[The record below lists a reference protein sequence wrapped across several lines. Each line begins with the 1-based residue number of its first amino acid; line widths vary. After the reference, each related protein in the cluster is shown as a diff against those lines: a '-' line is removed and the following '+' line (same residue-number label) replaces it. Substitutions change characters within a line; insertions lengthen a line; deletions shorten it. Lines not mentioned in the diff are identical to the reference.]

1 MTNLIWRLLQACT
14 NSNTPAQAKKLT
26 SGKKEKFTCKVGLP
40 CVKNVAKDDVAQL
53 EDVTKMCVA
62 APMFRRNLLARKE
75 VGFCQ
80 LVKTPG
86 TPSQAKSPLSEVQ

>member
-14 NSNTPAQAKKLT
+14 NSNTPTQAKKLT
-26 SGKKEKFTCKVGLP
+26 SGKKEKFTCKVGLL

-62 APMFRRNLLARKE
+62 APMVRRNLPARKE

-80 LVKTPG
+80 LIKTPG
-86 TPSQAKSPLSEVQ
+86 TPPRAKNPLSEVQ